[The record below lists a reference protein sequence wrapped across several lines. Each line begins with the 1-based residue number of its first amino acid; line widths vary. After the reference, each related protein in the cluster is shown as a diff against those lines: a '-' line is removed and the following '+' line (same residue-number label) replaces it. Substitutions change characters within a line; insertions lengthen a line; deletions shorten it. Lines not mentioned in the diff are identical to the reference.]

1 MLKAVG
7 FRIHNSVQIV
17 NEAMTIFN
25 SCLLKQNELYIASPQ
40 SEAESVNQS

>member
-25 SCLLKQNELYIASPQ
+25 ASILKQNEYYIASPM
-40 SEAESVNQS
+40 SEAESVV